1 MWKCTLY
8 CTLYFT
14 LYCTLY
20 CTLNCTQ
27 FSARC
32 LSTTMKTSSYFY
44 KVTSPSTS
52 MQALKSTSLPS
63 LPSSTSMFGS
73 TPTTCRLW
81 ITMANV
87 NLTGNILSVLL
98 TAHTKRF
105 SDSRL
110 RDFHLFELLVK
121 GCIENFGLTMV

>member
-1 MWKCTLY
+1 
-8 CTLYFT
+8 
-14 LYCTLY
+14 
-20 CTLNCTQ
+20 
-27 FSARC
+27 
-32 LSTTMKTSSYFY
+32 MKTSSYFY

-105 SDSRL
+105 SDSLL

-121 GCIENFGLTMV
+121 GCIANFGLTMVSEQRRRRAQKKTVMSSTVLLVLLSAHAERVSVSRM